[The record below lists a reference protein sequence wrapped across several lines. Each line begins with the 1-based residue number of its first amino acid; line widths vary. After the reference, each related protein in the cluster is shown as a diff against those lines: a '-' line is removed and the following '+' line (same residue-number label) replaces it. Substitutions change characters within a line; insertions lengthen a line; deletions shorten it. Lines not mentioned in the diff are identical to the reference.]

1 MTRKRRARKP
11 GTGWFHAVLVALRT
25 WANAMRGREPAPT
38 KPRKAPPFCTVCGE
52 RTRPY
57 DPDDPARHQ
66 HDRTT
71 A

>member
-1 MTRKRRARKP
+1 MPKTRRGRPP
-11 GTGWFHAVLVALRT
+11 GVGWFHAVLVFLRKLRD
-25 WANAMRGREPAPT
+25 AFQGNEPAAA

-57 DPDDPARHQ
+57 DPEDAARHR
-66 HDRTT
+66 HD